1 MLILDTNVISEP
13 MRQRPDEGVLAWIDA
28 QARQSTWLTA
38 VTVFELK
45 AGIER
50 LSVGKRKRQL
60 SKSLEVVLTE
70 EFEGRILAFD
80 KNAAIVAGELS
91 EQVRKQGAEVE
102 IRDLQIA
109 AIAATHHAILATR
122 NERDFRH
129 TGITIVNP
137 WSS

>member
-1 MLILDTNVISEP
+1 MLVLDTNVISEP
-13 MRQRPDEGVLAWIDA
+13 MRQRPDEGVLAWLDA

-50 LSVGKRKRQL
+50 LAAGKRKRQL
-60 SKSLEVVLTE
+60 ALSLEAVLTE

-80 KNAAIVAGELS
+80 KNAAIVAGELA
-91 EQVRKQGAEVE
+91 EQVRRQGAQVE

-122 NERDFRH
+122 NERDFLH
-129 TGITIVNP
+129 TGITVINP
-137 WSS
+137 WS